1 MLVAVET
8 HAWRAPMLVAKSFG
22 TGVIAGVVAIVL
34 YLVVVVLIP
43 VVLGLLQS
51 SMTGGGAIVGGS
63 VSIELGVLVAVVG
76 FLLGFGWTLL
86 KGWVGE

>member
-1 MLVAVET
+1 MLVG
-8 HAWRAPMLVAKSFG
+8 KSFG

-34 YLVVVVLIP
+34 YLIVVVLFP

-51 SMTGGGAIVGGS
+51 SMSGGGIVGVS

-76 FLLGFGWTLL
+76 FLLGVGWTLL